1 MKKEKG
7 YKNTVTIP
15 LDTFMVLVEKSARL
29 DMFCQI
35 INSNTIYSKDDLLSI
50 LGKEKSPADDQSN
63 AGLEKNFLDEL

>member
-1 MKKEKG
+1 MQKEKG

-15 LDTFMVLVEKSARL
+15 LNTFMELVEKGTRL

-50 LGKEKSPADDQSN
+50 LGKEKGPEPTKAIR
-63 AGLEKNFLDEL
+63 A

>member
-1 MKKEKG
+1 MQKEKG

-15 LDTFMVLVEKSARL
+15 LNTFMELVEKGTRL

-50 LGKEKSPADDQSN
+50 LEKEKSPEPTKAIR
-63 AGLEKNFLDEL
+63 A